1 MSEAVTYRL
10 SSTTRHRAG
19 SRRSPLA
26 AGVLGHVAAED
37 ARVAELRGT
46 GTGAVAWQAR
56 RRGKPKAE
64 FELIVRSQPGS
75 IARAS
80 EPR

>member
-1 MSEAVTYRL
+1 VADV
-10 SSTTRHRAG
+10 
-19 SRRSPLA
+19 
-26 AGVLGHVAAED
+26 VGHVAAEG
-37 ARVAELRGT
+37 ARVVELRGT

-64 FELIVRSQPGS
+64 LELIVRIQPGS